1 MEMQTLPIHSVD
13 AAASLDSAPVVENND
28 ASKIEQL
35 ENKRKKTSIF
45 TTIIITIIAIS
56 IVFQL
61 LSISTNYD
69 RGIVILSTILGFVI
83 SVTAAYKQVLLLRLD
98 TLRTVHNK
106 IRMEV
111 NRFMEEN
118 NKLTRNVDGLED
130 QVLRLEDVQED
141 LERVAQA
148 QGCTSN
154 ELVSLVQENA
164 STLKQQK
171 ALARAELQEQLLSTV
186 LRTDRNG
193 DLQIDEREANI
204 LCLRLKTRAGVEFD
218 EDHIRQSLVETKGSL
233 PALLNIL
240 REISE
245 DDDNGNGNGDDQKV
259 ALSNP
264 DAGSGG
270 RPKSKRLIKIDD
282 KKFMESVRTQYSDKA
297 LMNSKN
303 SLLDD

>member
-1 MEMQTLPIHSVD
+1 MQSLPIHSVD
-13 AAASLDSAPVVENND
+13 AAASLDSAPVLENND
-28 ASKIEQL
+28 VAKIEQL

-45 TTIIITIIAIS
+45 TTIIISIIAIS

-69 RGIVILSTILGFVI
+69 SGIVILSTLLGFTI
-83 SVTAAYKQVLLLRLD
+83 SVTAGYKQVILLRLD

-130 QVLRLEDVQED
+130 QVLRLQDLQED

-148 QGCTSN
+148 QGCTAN
-154 ELVSLVQENA
+154 ELVSLVEENA

-171 ALARAELQEQLLSTV
+171 ALAKAELQEQLLSTV

-204 LCLRLKTRAGVEFD
+204 LVLRLKNRAGVEFN
-218 EDHIRQSLVETKGSL
+218 EEHVRQSLVETRGSL
-233 PALLNIL
+233 PALLNLL
-240 REISE
+240 REISNE
-245 DDDNGNGNGDDQKV
+245 DDGDDDDDDQKV
-259 ALSNP
+259 VHQSLSNP
-264 DAGSGG
+264 DGGSSG
-270 RPKSKRLIKIDD
+270 RTKSKRLIKIDD
-282 KKFMESVRTQYSDKA
+282 KIFMESVRTQYSEKA

-303 SLLDD
+303 SLLED